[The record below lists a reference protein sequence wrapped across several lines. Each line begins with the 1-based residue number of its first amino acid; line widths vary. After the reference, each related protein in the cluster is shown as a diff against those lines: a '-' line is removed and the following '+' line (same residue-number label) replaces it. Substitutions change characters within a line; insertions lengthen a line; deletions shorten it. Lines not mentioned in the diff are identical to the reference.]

1 MSRGAT
7 PLPERRHWTE
17 TAVRALVT
25 LEQVAS
31 VLLLVT
37 ILSLVFGQVI
47 ARYVFQSPWF
57 WSDEL
62 ARYAYVW
69 LSFVSAIF
77 VAARHGHI
85 RIDLINRFLG
95 RRGRLAVEG
104 FAGLVV
110 VATCLFLVHGSW
122 DWLMT
127 NVRPRSPALRLPMVW
142 LYGVV
147 WVAFLTMAL
156 HTLVDLIRLALGL
169 RDLESEQQEASP

>member
-1 MSRGAT
+1 VSEEAT
-7 PLPERRHWTE
+7 PQPERRHWTE
-17 TAVRALVT
+17 TAMRALVT
-25 LEQVAS
+25 LEQVAG

-69 LSFVSAIF
+69 MSFIAAVF
-77 VAARHGHI
+77 VAAGRGHI

-95 RRGRLAVEG
+95 PRGQRLVEIL
-104 FAGLVV
+104 ASLVV
-110 VATCLFLVHGSW
+110 VGTCLFLVHGSW

-127 NVRPRSPALRLPMVW
+127 NIRPRSPALRMPMVW

-147 WVAFLTMAL
+147 WAAFLAMAL
-156 HTLVDLIRLALGL
+156 HSLVDLIRVALGL
-169 RDLESEQQEASP
+169 QDPAGGQLME